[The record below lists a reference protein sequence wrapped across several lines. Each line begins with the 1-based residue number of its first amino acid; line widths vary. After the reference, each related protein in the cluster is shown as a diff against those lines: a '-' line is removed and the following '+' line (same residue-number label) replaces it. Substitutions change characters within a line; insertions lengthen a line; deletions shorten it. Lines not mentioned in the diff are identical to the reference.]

1 MYRLKHMGCIMSRCR
16 VCKVDILDKTD
27 KCPLCNNVLEW
38 DGIEREDLYPNAR
51 IAVKKYQMLENIFLF
66 ASIALW
72 VVLFAIDYL
81 TDPEFL
87 WSFTVS
93 LVIIYANVILRL
105 TILGKSSYM
114 AKIIWT
120 IIIGMAFLI
129 EADILTGNHGW
140 GVNFAMPTALLIWD
154 ITLIIMMLFVN
165 RRNWQSYIIDQL
177 TALLACAVILVLMLL
192 DIITFPYYAIAVQI
206 FTVLLFAGTMII
218 GDRKAR
224 AELIRRFHW

>member
-1 MYRLKHMGCIMSRCR
+1 M
-16 VCKVDILDKTD
+16 CKVEILDPTH

-38 DGIEREDLYPNAR
+38 DGIERENLYPNAR
-51 IAVKKYQMLENIFLF
+51 IATKKYQLLENIFLF

-72 VVLFAIDYL
+72 VLLFIIDYT

-93 LVIIYANVILRL
+93 LVIIYANVLLRL
-105 TILGKSSYM
+105 TILGKSAYM

-140 GVNFAMPTALLIWD
+140 GVNFAMPTAVLLWD
-154 ITLIIMMLFVN
+154 IALIILMVFVN

-177 TALLACAVILVLMLL
+177 TALLACGVMLLLMWL
-192 DIITFPYYAIAVQI
+192 DIITFPYYAVGVQV
-206 FTVLLFAGTMII
+206 FTVLFFVGTVII

-224 AELIRRFHW
+224 EELKRRFHF

>member
-1 MYRLKHMGCIMSRCR
+1 MGCIMSRCK
-16 VCKVDILDKTD
+16 VCKVDIIDKTD

-38 DGIEREDLYPNAR
+38 DGIEREPLYPDAR
-51 IAVKKYQMLENIFLF
+51 IATKKYQFLENVFLF

-72 VVLFAIDYL
+72 VVLFAIDYF

-129 EADILTGNHGW
+129 EADYLTGNHGW
-140 GVNFAMPTALLIWD
+140 GFNFAMPTAVLLWD
-154 ITLIIMMLFVN
+154 ITLIILMLFVN

-177 TALLACAVILVLMLL
+177 TALVACGVMLVLMLL
-192 DIITFPYYAIAVQI
+192 NIITFPYYAIGVQV
-206 FTVLLFAGTMII
+206 FTALLFVGTIII

-224 AELIRRFHW
+224 EELKRRFHW

>member
-1 MYRLKHMGCIMSRCR
+1 M
-16 VCKVDILDKTD
+16 CKVEILDKTD

-38 DGIEREDLYPNAR
+38 DGLEKDNLYPNAR
-51 IAVKKYQMLENIFLF
+51 IASKKYQFLENVFLF
-66 ASIALW
+66 ASIVLW
-72 VVLFAIDYL
+72 VILFVIDYT

-93 LVIIYANVILRL
+93 LVLIYANVLLRL

-129 EADILTGNHGW
+129 EADFLTGNHGW
-140 GVNFAMPTALLIWD
+140 GFNFVMPTAILLWD
-154 ITLIIMMLFVN
+154 IALIILMLFIN
-165 RRNWQSYIIDQL
+165 RRNWQSYIIDEL
-177 TALLACAVILVLMLL
+177 TALVACGVVLILMLF
-192 DIITFPYYAIAVQI
+192 DVITFPYYAFGVQV
-206 FTVLLFAGTMII
+206 FTVLLFVGTIII

-224 AELIRRFHW
+224 EELKRRFHL

>member
-1 MYRLKHMGCIMSRCR
+1 M
-16 VCKVDILDKTD
+16 CKVDILDKTD

-38 DGIEREDLYPNAR
+38 DGIEREMLYPDAR
-51 IAVKKYQMLENIFLF
+51 IAVKKYQFLENVFLF

-72 VVLFAIDYL
+72 VVLFVIDYM

-87 WSFTVS
+87 WSFTAS
-93 LVIIYANVILRL
+93 LVIIYANVLLRL

-129 EADILTGNHGW
+129 EADFLTGNHGW
-140 GVNFAMPTALLIWD
+140 GVNFAMPTAVLIWD
-154 ITLIIMMLFVN
+154 ITLIILMLFIN

-177 TALLACAVILVLMLL
+177 TALLACGVILLLMLF
-192 DIITFPYYAIAVQI
+192 DIITFPYYAMGVQL
-206 FTVLLFAGTMII
+206 FTVLMFVGTMIM

-224 AELIRRFHW
+224 EELKRRFHW